1 MKRLLTILLPLALLF
16 GCQDVDNLLTFT
28 ISHETS
34 FTVENSA
41 PLNIPIPL
49 TTPDITTN
57 SSQEFDNHNTRAD
70 LVKDVKLEQVKLTIT
85 DPSSKTFSFLKS
97 IHVYISTD
105 SNNEIDLA
113 YLENISG
120 TSNTIDL
127 ETTDQKLDTYIKA
140 STYKLRT
147 SVVTKEALTEDIDI
161 KMNIKFKVTAD
172 PLK

>member
-1 MKRLLTILLPLALLF
+1 MKRLLTILLPLALF

-34 FTVENSA
+34 FTVESSA

-85 DPSSKTFSFLKS
+85 DPTSKTFSFLKS

-105 SNNEIDLA
+105 SNNEMQLA
-113 YLENISG
+113 YLDNISA

-127 ETTDQKLDTYIKA
+127 ETTDQKLDSYIKA
-140 STYKLRT
+140 SSYKLRT
-147 SVVTKEALTEDIDI
+147 SIVTKESLTEDIDI
-161 KMNIKFKVTAD
+161 RMNMKFKVTAD

>member
-1 MKRLLTILLPLALLF
+1 MKRLLTMLLPLAILF

-41 PLNIPIPL
+41 PLNIPVPL

-85 DPSSKTFSFLKS
+85 SPSSKTFSFLKS
-97 IHVYISTD
+97 VHIYISTD
-105 SNNEIDLA
+105 SNNEMELAYQDNISATSNIIDLK
-113 YLENISG
+113 
-120 TSNTIDL
+120 
-127 ETTDQKLDTYIKA
+127 TTDQKLDTYIKA
-140 STYKLRT
+140 SSYKLRT
-147 SVVTKEALTEDIDI
+147 TVVTKEALTDDVEI

-172 PLK
+172 PL